1 MQRTGNRFFWTNYLF
16 SSYIFHNIQKKS
28 KGANAKCFS
37 MKFWF
42 VFLGQHFSC
51 LKRCRGRIQISE
63 DKVHNTWKRLLS
75 VLRLNGVRK
84 LFLGGQFWMFV
95 KIQREVW
102 AKREK
107 KPNND
112 SILRTVV
119 PYLWWIT
126 AFFSFLFA
134 FCMIR
139 SLLVSMVD
147 MLCFHSVCLA
157 SNQKGFKTINCGFYM
172 YLT

>member
-1 MQRTGNRFFWTNYLF
+1 MN
-16 SSYIFHNIQKKS
+16 
-28 KGANAKCFS
+28 
-37 MKFWF
+37 FWF

-51 LKRCRGRIQISE
+51 LNRCRGRIQISE
-63 DKVHNTWKRLLS
+63 DKVHNTWKGLLS

-95 KIQREVW
+95 KIQRKVW

-107 KPNND
+107 RPKND

-126 AFFSFLFA
+126 TFFLSFLLFVW
-134 FCMIR
+134 FGVCSFPWWTCCVFIVSVWPLIKR
-139 SLLVSMVD
+139 VLRQLTVGYTCISRKTTEKVPNKILLFLNNFIKLQST
-147 MLCFHSVCLA
+147 F
-157 SNQKGFKTINCGFYM
+157 
-172 YLT
+172 